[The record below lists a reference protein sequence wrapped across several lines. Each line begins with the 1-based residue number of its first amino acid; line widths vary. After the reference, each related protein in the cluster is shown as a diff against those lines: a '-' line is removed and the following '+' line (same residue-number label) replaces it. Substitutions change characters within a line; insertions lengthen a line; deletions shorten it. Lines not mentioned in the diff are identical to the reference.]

1 MILAQE
7 LTARVLRTARWMAG
21 LIIAVVMGTV
31 ALTARAATAGLA
43 LHKGILTVEFVRD
56 WHQHAA
62 DL

>member
-31 ALTARAATAGLA
+31 ALTARAATAGLT
-43 LHKGILTVEFVRD
+43 LHKGTLTVEFVRD

-62 DL
+62 GL

>member
-7 LTARVLRTARWMAG
+7 LTAGVLRTARWMAG
-21 LIIAVVMGTV
+21 LITAVVMGIV
-31 ALTARAATAGLA
+31 ALTASAAMAGLA
-43 LHKGILTVEFVRD
+43 LHKGTLTVEFVRD